1 MYMYMRASS
10 FIPKTMRESAERV
23 GFGHE
28 TSELGT
34 SLIPRPYTVHTE
46 AKSNQENVLL
56 IVTF

>member
-1 MYMYMRASS
+1 MRASS
-10 FIPKTMRESAERV
+10 LIPKTLHESSERV

-28 TSELGT
+28 TSELRT

-46 AKSNQENVLL
+46 AKSNQENVFL